1 MIVPLKKARYFFG
14 VLKSFS
20 SSRLFSG
27 STNMASVSS
36 PGITVSFQV
45 VK

>member
-1 MIVPLKKARYFFG
+1 MVPLKNARYFFG

-27 STNMASVSS
+27 STNMASASS
-36 PGITVSFQV
+36 PGITISFQV
-45 VK
+45 LK